1 MTSAQAS
8 MAALAIRSISDNLIL
23 IPSRARADVATFLPP
38 SRTSRTSHDGPMERE
53 HAETSLR
60 RRGVQGALANERA
73 ADSRARALAAS
84 LRKLIAAG
92 FVSQPALAKELNRR
106 KVPTTHGGK
115 WHRTTVAR
123 VLARL
128 GVSTNGNI
136 NNGLWHKQ
144 AADVRA
150 KAMASTIRKLRRAR
164 FVSAN
169 AIAAKLNE
177 QGMAA
182 SRGGRWHF
190 STVTRLLE
198 RLDRLDRASRGQ
210 HRR

>member
-1 MTSAQAS
+1 
-8 MAALAIRSISDNLIL
+8 
-23 IPSRARADVATFLPP
+23 
-38 SRTSRTSHDGPMERE
+38 MERE

-136 NNGLWHKQ
+136 NNGLWNKQ

-150 KAMASTIRKLRRAR
+150 EALRPTIHKLRKSG
-164 FVSAN
+164 FISIK

-190 STVTRLLE
+190 STVTRLLQRLE
-198 RLDRLDRASRGQ
+198 KLDRT
-210 HRR
+210 